1 MITDRTQ
8 ALEKILI
15 LCNNARIYTRR
26 TQEIHEIAMQ
36 GLGMTKS
43 QRDVRHDRIYAKT
56 AEHANKYKARNA

>member
-1 MITDRTQ
+1 MISDKTE

-15 LCNNARIYTRR
+15 LCNNSRSYTRR

-43 QRDVRHDRIYAKT
+43 QRDVRHDRIYARA
-56 AEHANKYKARNA
+56 AERANKQTVSST